1 MKLEWSNTPGF
12 PHTFCR
18 TWLRLEKQRGKLG
31 MTWRL
36 KVQGVIIALL
46 VLGAL
51 AMAAGAQWTD
61 GGGDFAFFG
70 F

>member
-1 MKLEWSNTPGF
+1 
-12 PHTFCR
+12 
-18 TWLRLEKQRGKLG
+18 

-61 GGGDFAFFG
+61 GSADFAFFG

>member
-1 MKLEWSNTPGF
+1 
-12 PHTFCR
+12 
-18 TWLRLEKQRGKLG
+18 

-36 KVQGVIIALL
+36 KVQGVVVAVL

-51 AMAAGAQWTD
+51 ALAAGADWIN
-61 GGGDFAFFG
+61 FSAWFVG

>member
-1 MKLEWSNTPGF
+1 LIRVKCSNTTGF
-12 PHTFCR
+12 PHTIGR
-18 TWLRLEKQRGKLG
+18 TWHGFEKQRGNLG

-61 GGGDFAFFG
+61 DSFFSFG
-70 F
+70 W

>member
-1 MKLEWSNTPGF
+1 
-12 PHTFCR
+12 
-18 TWLRLEKQRGKLG
+18 

-61 GGGDFAFFG
+61 DSFLSFG
-70 F
+70 W

>member
-1 MKLEWSNTPGF
+1 
-12 PHTFCR
+12 
-18 TWLRLEKQRGKLG
+18 

-46 VLGAL
+46 VLGAI
-51 AMAAGAQWTD
+51 AVASGAQWTD
-61 GGGDFAFFG
+61 DGFRFFG

>member
-12 PHTFCR
+12 PHTLCR
-18 TWLRLEKQRGKLG
+18 TWLILEKQRGKLG

-61 GGGDFAFFG
+61 DGFSAFFG

>member
-1 MKLEWSNTPGF
+1 M
-12 PHTFCR
+12 CR
-18 TWLRLEKQRGKLG
+18 TWHKLEKQRGKLG

-36 KVQGVIIALL
+36 KVQGVVVAVM

-51 AMAAGAQWTD
+51 ALAAGADWINLS
-61 GGGDFAFFG
+61 AWYFG

>member
-1 MKLEWSNTPGF
+1 
-12 PHTFCR
+12 
-18 TWLRLEKQRGKLG
+18 

-61 GGGDFAFFG
+61 DSFSSFFG
-70 F
+70 W

>member
-1 MKLEWSNTPGF
+1 
-12 PHTFCR
+12 
-18 TWLRLEKQRGKLG
+18 
-31 MTWRL
+31 MTWRF

-51 AMAAGAQWTD
+51 AVASGATWVEFD
-61 GGGDFAFFG
+61 SFFG